1 MSVFAAVMTGKGT
14 GAIATIQLYGN
25 SAADILRQILPPQP
39 QKPVE
44 FTTGKILLATIQ
56 SGNKTIDQVTIGCEA
71 DNTFAINCHG
81 NPLIVEEIM
90 QLLRQYGVELL
101 TSEQFL
107 CKTSTDN
114 NTIALEAKLTLPK
127 IKTIEGTRIILNQI
141 DSGPEPPWFR
151 AGLTASAENWLQNP
165 LETIA
170 DEAQTIL
177 DKSKIAK
184 LIVFGCRIVLAGPP
198 NTGKSTLLN
207 QLCGRQKAIVADIKG
222 TTRDWVSANCQ
233 IGSLAI
239 ELIDTAGLDDKV
251 ASDIDKAAQ
260 QKTTELINQADIIL
274 LVLDNSEPVNQIDK
288 SFTDILANKK
298 MLTVLNKSDLPFAA
312 QRKNGLP
319 SFLKT
324 ENMPDAISI
333 SAKFGSG
340 IDYLCDEIK
349 QLAGV
354 ENFDPN
360 QPVCFTA
367 RQEQLLTQLS
377 KAKSKEVAHTLITEL
392 LSGPLNNDYC
402 TNNVIARSP
411 D

>member
-44 FTTGKILLATIQ
+44 FTTGKILLAVIK
-56 SGNKTIDQVTIGCEA
+56 SDDKTIDQVTIGCEGN
-71 DNTFAINCHG
+71 NTYAINCHG

-101 TSEQFL
+101 TAEQLL
-107 CKTSTDN
+107 CKTSAGN

-127 IKTIEGTRIILNQI
+127 IKTLEGTRIILNQI
-141 DSGPEPPWFR
+141 DSG
-151 AGLTASAENWLQNP
+151 LTASAKNWLQNP
-165 LETIA
+165 PEKIA
-170 DEAQTIL
+170 AQAQEII

-184 LIVFGCRIVLAGPP
+184 FIVFGCRIVLAGPP

-222 TTRDWVSANCQ
+222 TTRDWVSAECR
-233 IGSLAI
+233 IGPLAV
-239 ELIDTAGLDDKV
+239 ELFDTAGLDDKI

-260 QKTTELINQADIIL
+260 QKATELINQADIVL
-274 LVLDNSEPVNQIDK
+274 LVLDNSEPANQIDK
-288 SFTDILANKK
+288 SFTNILANKK
-298 MLTVLNKSDLPFAA
+298 VLVVLNKSDLPFAA
-312 QRKNGLP
+312 QRKTGLP
-319 SFLKT
+319 FFFET
-324 ENMPDAISI
+324 GNMPDAVSI

-340 IDYLCDEIK
+340 IDYLCDEIVR
-349 QLAGV
+349 LAGV

-360 QPVCFTA
+360 QPVCFTP
-367 RQEQLLTQLS
+367 RQEQFLTQLM
-377 KAKSKEVAHTLITEL
+377 KTKSKDAAYTLITEL
-392 LSGPLNNDYC
+392 LSGPLN
-402 TNNVIARSP
+402 V
-411 D
+411 